1 MQEDLIGYLLGALE
15 PDEMRRVEKWL
26 RDSEEARAKLAELEH
41 ALGFLDDSPT
51 TSESGDSS
59 NSDENEMP
67 PTDLV
72 SRTLAALP
80 PLPQPPP
87 ARENSSDAEDFATD
101 HPVAGSLQWQET
113 SSIDLPSVSL
123 SPSTES
129 SDTHR
134 LGLRDWFASVAAACV
149 VFAITIPSLVEGRF
163 LARKQGCQNNLRELG
178 IAMTQFVNRNAE
190 QRLPSIAADGYQAFA
205 GMYAPRLREAGLL
218 PEDEATLCPSLL
230 REQFWPTSQTV
241 VTTQSS
247 GIHPI
252 DQGHPI
258 NQPHSINQGPQVDVV
273 TLAVLD
279 EVGRE
284 LMAMNRSA
292 DHNAELNMR
301 MQLAI
306 ERLRW
311 MQTTA
316 GGHYAYTLGVRDG
329 DYFASPRYQGRSA
342 FAVMS
347 DAAIV
352 QNGKRLQNGEAVSP
366 TLISHGGRGINVL
379 YEDGRVGFL
388 SSQSLSRLPDNPLFN
403 HEGRIE
409 AGLTLDDASLAPSW
423 QPPFVRANQR

>member
-15 PDEMRRVEKWL
+15 PDEMRRAEKWL
-26 RDSEEARAKLAELEH
+26 QENEEAREELAKLER
-41 ALGFLDDSPT
+41 ALGFLCDSGTFGEMDDRDDT
-51 TSESGDSS
+51 VDHER
-59 NSDENEMP
+59 P
-67 PTDLV
+67 PADLV
-72 SRTLAALP
+72 SRTLASLP
-80 PLPQPPP
+80 PLPPMVPSKDGVAADDP
-87 ARENSSDAEDFATD
+87 LAESPLAE
-101 HPVAGSLQWQET
+101 SLQWRE
-113 SSIDLPSVSL
+113 SGSMSLPSASL

-129 SDTHR
+129 SDSHR

-149 VFAITIPSLVEGRF
+149 VMAITIPSLVEGRF
-163 LARKQGCQNNLRELG
+163 LARKQACQDNLRELG

-218 PEDEATLCPSLL
+218 SEDEDTLCPSLP
-230 REQFWPTSQTV
+230 REQFWPSDRPWMIK
-241 VTTQSS
+241 QSNGDRS
-247 GIHPI
+247 IK
-252 DQGHPI
+252 
-258 NQPHSINQGPQVDVV
+258 QPPRVDVV

-292 DHNAELNMR
+292 DHNRELNMR

-352 QNGKRLQNGEAVSP
+352 QNGMRYPGEDTASP

-388 SSQSLSRLPDNPLFN
+388 PSESLNRIPDNPLFN
-403 HEGRIE
+403 HEGRSE
-409 AGLTLDDASLAPSW
+409 AGLTIDDASLAPSW

>member
-26 RDSEEARAKLAELEH
+26 QESEEARERLDELER
-41 ALGFLDDSPT
+41 ALGFLGDPK
-51 TSESGDSS
+51 TSSENGGSAES
-59 NSDENEMP
+59 EMP
-67 PTDLV
+67 PADLV
-72 SRTLAALP
+72 ARTLAALP
-80 PLPQPPP
+80 PLPPML
-87 ARENSSDAEDFATD
+87 ESNNEVDASAVDDPLAESLPWQAT
-101 HPVAGSLQWQET
+101 GSM
-113 SSIDLPSVSL
+113 DLPSASL

-129 SDTHR
+129 GDTYR

-149 VFAITIPSLVEGRF
+149 VMAITIPSLVEGRF
-163 LARKQGCQNNLRELG
+163 LARKQACQDNLRELG

-218 PEDEATLCPSLL
+218 SEDEATLCPSLQ
-230 REQFWPTSQTV
+230 REQFWPANRSMMI
-241 VTTQSS
+241 TQPVGDRST
-247 GIHPI
+247 
-252 DQGHPI
+252 
-258 NQPHSINQGPQVDVV
+258 NQRPQVDVV

-352 QNGKRLQNGEAVSP
+352 QNGKRFQNGETVSP

-388 SSQSLSRLPDNPLFN
+388 PSQSLSRIPDNPLFN
-403 HEGRIE
+403 HDGRIE
-409 AGLTLDDASLAPSW
+409 AGLTIDDASLAPSW

>member
-15 PDEMRRVEKWL
+15 PDEMRRIERWL
-26 RDSEEARAKLAELEH
+26 QESEEARERLAELER
-41 ALGFLDDSPT
+41 ALGFF
-51 TSESGDSS
+51 GDSETPVES
-59 NSDENEMP
+59 CENVESDEVEMP
-67 PTDLV
+67 PADLV

-80 PLPQPPP
+80 PLPP
-87 ARENSSDAEDFATD
+87 ARESNQLNDDAALDQPLAE
-101 HPVAGSLQWQET
+101 SLQWQENG
-113 SSIDLPSVSL
+113 SMDLPQVSL

-129 SDTHR
+129 SDAHR

-149 VFAITIPSLVEGRF
+149 VVAITIPSLVEGRF
-163 LARKQGCQNNLRELG
+163 LARKQACQDNLRELG

-218 PEDEATLCPSLL
+218 SDDQTTLCPSLE
-230 REQFWPTSQTV
+230 RDQFWPSDQPSAISQHTAISQHIGARSPNP
-241 VTTQSS
+241 T
-247 GIHPI
+247 
-252 DQGHPI
+252 
-258 NQPHSINQGPQVDVV
+258 PQFDVV

-284 LMAMNRSA
+284 LIAINRSA

-347 DAAIV
+347 DAAII
-352 QNGKRLQNGEAVSP
+352 QNGMRYQNKETVSP

-388 SSQSLSRLPDNPLFN
+388 PSQSLSRIPDNPLFN
-403 HEGRIE
+403 HEGRTE
-409 AGLTLDDASLAPSW
+409 AGLTIDDASLAPSW
-423 QPPFVRANQR
+423 QPPFIRANQR